1 MGEVLVKMVLVT
13 PQKNVR
19 QRVELTKAHVRPV
32 MEFAALVSLK
42 IALFFTEFHGIF
54 SFFSVTSRCGATSSE
69 NCTYFES
76 SGAES
81 GACRLKICK
90 CSSNICQ
97 VSKTRKIS

>member
-42 IALFFTEFHGIF
+42 DRTFFHGI
-54 SFFSVTSRCGATSSE
+54 SRNFFV
-69 NCTYFES
+69 FFQLLQ
-76 SGAES
+76 GAEQ
-81 GACRLKICK
+81 RLQKIALI
-90 CSSNICQ
+90 SNPLELK
-97 VSKTRKIS
+97 VEHVG